1 MKLLSRPAARFL
13 PAIVLMLALFGAAS
27 TPPASASAGSGSWT
41 IYLQQA
47 FPKQTRTNAQIEE
60 INAVFGVDF
69 DTWDDIANLSLGGKL
84 FRRVDP
90 AWLVGVEVDYSA
102 GGLEGKTTI
111 PTEAGPAR
119 LAFEQTY
126 SIFTNVMAVAHYF
139 PCARC
144 ARLQPFVLMG
154 LGVGYEKDKTKLTL
168 RNDYLDEGLLVD
180 NDGYFPVG
188 TAGLGVEIT
197 LSSDR
202 AWFLEAGGAY
212 YWGRLEH
219 HVPASGSLAPAPEV
233 LADSDTTGPNY
244 WVGIGHRF
252 GGGAR

>member
-1 MKLLSRPAARFL
+1 MHAALRSAARCFATSTL
-13 PAIVLMLALFGAAS
+13 VILLFGAA
-27 TPPASASAGSGSWT
+27 PAPADADSGGGSLT
-41 IYLQQA
+41 VYLQQA

-60 INAVFGVDF
+60 INAIFGADF
-69 DTWDDIANLSLGGKL
+69 DTWDDIANLSLGAKL

-126 SIFTNVMAVAHYF
+126 SIFTNVMAAAHYF
-139 PCARC
+139 PCSRC
-144 ARLQPFVLMG
+144 TRVEPFVLMG
-154 LGVGYEKDKTKLTL
+154 LGIGYEKDRTKLTL
-168 RNDYLDEGLLVD
+168 RNDYLDEGLFVD

-188 TAGLGVEIT
+188 TAGIGVEIT
-197 LSSDR
+197 LSADR
-202 AWFLEAGGAY
+202 SWFLEAGGAY

-244 WVGIGHRF
+244 WLGVGYRF
-252 GGGAR
+252 GGTAR